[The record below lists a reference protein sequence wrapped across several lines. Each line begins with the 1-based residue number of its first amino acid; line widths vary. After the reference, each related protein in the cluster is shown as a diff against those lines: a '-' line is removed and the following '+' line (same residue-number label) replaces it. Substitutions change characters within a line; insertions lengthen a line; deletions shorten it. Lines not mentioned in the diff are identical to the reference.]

1 MEKLKLYIRESYDEL
16 MHKVTWPTWTQ
27 LQSNTV
33 AVLVASAILALIIML
48 MDMVFNLVME
58 TLYQL

>member
-1 MEKLKLYIRESYDEL
+1 MEKLKLYVRESYDEL
-16 MHKVTWPTWTQ
+16 MHKVTWPSWTQ

-48 MDMVFNLVME
+48 MDMVFNIVME